1 MAQKPPRRAW
11 VTLLTR
17 PSYLPGVITL
27 AYSLR
32 KHATAYPLVVLV
44 TPSLSESCLHALE
57 IEAHSNPDLTVHPV
71 EPLLPSGPVT
81 LIAARFEDTW
91 TKLRAFELTTYDTCV
106 FLDADITVYK
116 NMDQI
121 FDVQLPG
128 RDWIAANQ
136 ACVCN
141 LDHDSWAPD
150 NWNAANCPYTPLS
163 HPASLTETTPVPP
176 GEKPPHTHSLMNGGL
191 FLYYPSADLWSS
203 MLDYFK
209 NSKELS
215 TYQFPDQDFL
225 AQYFLHRWRPLPW
238 KYNALK
244 AMENWHPNIWR
255 DDDVR
260 GLHYIVDKPWERRVA
275 SDGIGGHLGR
285 DGRTH
290 SWWWDIWNEW
300 TEHRKGEAE
309 LLSVLE
315 QLVAA
320 PLDEDGDRRQCDENR
335 RKGLPVPLPDSPARR
350 DMRETVG
357 GRKEVNG
364 QDGGRSSGQATLD
377 RTPAQREHGPNFPVL
392 RNQRLGE
399 RGKCST

>member
-1 MAQKPPRRAW
+1 MASQIPKRAW

-32 KHATAYPLVVLV
+32 KHASAYPLVVLV
-44 TPSLSESCLHALE
+44 TPSLSASSLHALE
-57 IEAHSNPDLTVHPV
+57 LEAHNNPDLTVHPA

-106 FLDADITVYK
+106 FLDADITIYQ
-116 NMDQI
+116 NMDGV
-121 FDVQLPG
+121 FDIQLPG
-128 RDWIAANQ
+128 TDWIAANQ

-150 NWNAANCPYTPLS
+150 NWNADNCPYTPLS
-163 HPASLTETTPVPP
+163 HPSSLVEATPVPP
-176 GEKPPHTHSLMNGGL
+176 NEKPPHTHTLINGGL
-191 FLYYPSADLWSS
+191 ILYHPSADLWSS
-203 MLDYFK
+203 MLAFFK
-209 NSKELS
+209 SSKELS

-225 AQYFLHRWRPLPW
+225 AQYFLHKWRSLPW

-244 AMENWHPNIWR
+244 TMENWHPNIWR
-255 DDDVR
+255 DKDVK

-285 DGRTH
+285 DGKTH
-290 SWWWDIWNEW
+290 NWWWDVWDEW
-300 TEHRKGEAE
+300 TSQRKGQVE
-309 LLSVLE
+309 LLNILE

-320 PLDEDGDRRQCDENR
+320 PLEEDGDKRQCEENR
-335 RKGLPVPLPDSPARR
+335 QKGLPVPLPDSPARR
-350 DMRETVG
+350 GAENNTTASQEEKRHANEGAAGQGEADPTTKD
-357 GRKEVNG
+357 RK
-364 QDGGRSSGQATLD
+364 L
-377 RTPAQREHGPNFPVL
+377 GPQFPVF
-392 RNQRLGE
+392 REQRLGE
-399 RGKCST
+399 HGES